1 MSKSVM
7 MRTIRRIAQLIFL
20 LFFLLLFSSA
30 RDMHQSVIPADS
42 FLHLSPLLSFS
53 TLLTT
58 HHFSWFLLPGLLLLL
73 LTIPLGR
80 FFCGWICPMGTILDA
95 SDKLFHNRRLKSR
108 FKIFA
113 RLYSIKYVLLIIL
126 LAASLFSL
134 QWAGIFDPLALLTRT
149 MTVVI
154 FPIGAFFFFLLFKTL
169 FSLGIGDDLL
179 YSLYYSAQKSFMP
192 LDQPIFLHGLFIG
205 LIFLSILTLGYF
217 ARRFW
222 CRFLCPL
229 GALFGL
235 FARKRLFQRVIDD
248 RCTACGMCAQTCR
261 MNAIAANSWESNS
274 AECIECAECLT
285 TCPEDAVGFRL
296 GKSEKSGSV
305 DLSRRRL
312 IWAMGS
318 GILGVGLLKT
328 SRTHAAP
335 AGFLRPPG
343 AKDEAS
349 FLEACLRCQE
359 CVKICESTG
368 CCLQPSL
375 LETGIEG
382 LWTPIVAARMGYCE
396 YNCRLCG
403 QVCPSGAIQE
413 LALADKQ
420 QIKIGRA
427 VFNKATCIPWS
438 QSTDCLVCEEH
449 CPLPHKAIRFNAR
462 PVQLDDGSIKTV
474 KLPYVEETLCIG
486 CGICEFKCPVATNPG
501 IVIFPPSSS

>member
-1 MSKSVM
+1 M
-7 MRTIRRIAQLIFL
+7 MRTTRRISQLVFL

-30 RDMHQSVIPADS
+30 RDPYQSVIPADT
-42 FLHLSPLLSFS
+42 FLHFSPLLSLS

-58 HHFSWFLLPGLLLLL
+58 HHFIWFLLPGLILLLL
-73 LTIPLGR
+73 SIPLGR

-95 SDKLFHNRRLKSR
+95 SDKLLQKKGVKRRV
-108 FKIFA
+108 KIPEWFYA
-113 RLYSIKYVLLIIL
+113 IKYVLLIIL

-134 QWAGIFDPLALLTRT
+134 QWSGIFDPLALLIRT

-154 FPIGAFFFFLLFKTL
+154 SPIAAFFFFLLFKAL

-192 LDQPIFLHGLFIG
+192 FDQPIFLHGMFIG

-222 CRFLCPL
+222 CRYLCPL

-235 FARKRLFQRVIDD
+235 FARRRFFQRIIDD
-248 RCTACGMCAQTCR
+248 QCTACGACAQACR
-261 MNAIAANSWESNS
+261 MNAIDEETWESNS
-274 AECIECAECLT
+274 AECILCGECLT
-285 TCPEDAVGFRL
+285 TCPTDAISYHFN
-296 GKSEKSGSV
+296 KSEKSGTV
-305 DLSRRRL
+305 DLSRRRVIL
-312 IWAMGS
+312 AFCS

-328 SRTHAAP
+328 SRTYAAP

-368 CCLQPSL
+368 GCLQPSL
-375 LETGIEG
+375 LESGIEG
-382 LWTPIVAARMGYCE
+382 LWTPVVIARMGYCE

-403 QVCPSGAIQE
+403 QVCPSGAIQK
-413 LALADKQ
+413 LSLADKQ
-420 QIKIGRA
+420 QFKIGRA
-427 VFNKATCIPWS
+427 VFNKNTCIPWS
-438 QSTDCLVCEEH
+438 QNTDCLVCEEH
-449 CPLPHKAIRFNAR
+449 CPLPEKAIRFNAR
-462 PVQLDDGSIKTV
+462 PVQMTDGSVKVV
-474 KLPYVEETLCIG
+474 KLPYVDETLCTG
-486 CGICEFKCPVATNPG
+486 CGICEFKCPVPASPG
-501 IVIFPPSSS
+501 IIVLPVNQL